1 MDKKYF
7 RSNVVYQIWPR
18 SFCDSNGDGIGDL
31 NGIISKLDYLAS
43 LGIGIIWLSPVYK
56 SPNFDYGYDIS
67 DYEDIN
73 PEFGTLADMDKL
85 ISEAKKRGIRIV
97 MDLVVNHTSNQHRW
111 FILSKEKDSP
121 YHQFYYWR
129 KGKNNNTE
137 PPNNWTSDFGGS
149 AWTFVPEVGEWYLHL
164 FAPEQ
169 PDLDWHN
176 PEVKKEVERILRFW
190 LDRGVYGF
198 RCDVINQIWKESLE
212 DGKKTKYVTG
222 LEHYLMKDGN
232 HTILRSLH
240 DDVFSQYDSM
250 TVGETYN
257 VDFKNARRFL
267 DNELD
272 MVFEFD
278 HSSVDKG
285 SLPIFKRHYS
295 PRRMKECLFA
305 WQKAIDWNANYFENH
320 DQLRSIERYGEAKK
334 YWKQSGKMLA
344 TLLLTLRGTPY
355 IYMGEELGMLNM
367 TPIFQPNEWRDGVN
381 NFIYK
386 TLRSYHFPEKMSL
399 TLVSNSNRD
408 NSRTPIQWSASPG
421 AGFTTGTP
429 WIKVNPNYRTIN
441 AALEQDDPDSIL
453 AFYKEAIALRKKD
466 PCLNYGSLDEI
477 KTRGCIMAY
486 YRSYEGAMDL
496 VVINMS
502 KHRVRVPRALRYK
515 VAPVLLTNYK
525 GAALAYKKHLRPYEC
540 FVCKIH

>member
-1 MDKKYF
+1 M
-7 RSNVVYQIWPR
+7 VYQIWPR

-85 ISEAKKRGIRIV
+85 IAEAKKRGIRIV

-222 LEHYLMKDGN
+222 LEHYLM
-232 HTILRSLH
+232 
-240 DDVFSQYDSM
+240 
-250 TVGETYN
+250 
-257 VDFKNARRFL
+257 
-267 DNELD
+267 
-272 MVFEFD
+272 
-278 HSSVDKG
+278 
-285 SLPIFKRHYS
+285 
-295 PRRMKECLFA
+295 
-305 WQKAIDWNANYFENH
+305 
-320 DQLRSIERYGEAKK
+320 
-334 YWKQSGKMLA
+334 
-344 TLLLTLRGTPY
+344 
-355 IYMGEELGMLNM
+355 
-367 TPIFQPNEWRDGVN
+367 
-381 NFIYK
+381 
-386 TLRSYHFPEKMSL
+386 
-399 TLVSNSNRD
+399 
-408 NSRTPIQWSASPG
+408 
-421 AGFTTGTP
+421 
-429 WIKVNPNYRTIN
+429 
-441 AALEQDDPDSIL
+441 
-453 AFYKEAIALRKKD
+453 
-466 PCLNYGSLDEI
+466 
-477 KTRGCIMAY
+477 
-486 YRSYEGAMDL
+486 
-496 VVINMS
+496 
-502 KHRVRVPRALRYK
+502 RALRSK
-515 VAPVLLTNYK
+515 GVVIPDDIDSLTK
-525 GAALAYKKHLRPYEC
+525 LEEFLC
-540 FVCKIH
+540 Q

>member
-85 ISEAKKRGIRIV
+85 IAEAKKRGIRIV

-121 YHQFYYWR
+121 YHKFYFWR
-129 KGKNNNTE
+129 VGKNNNTE
-137 PPNNWTSDFGGS
+137 PPNNWTSNFGGS
-149 AWTFVPEVGEWYLHL
+149 AWTYVPEVGEWYLHL

-176 PEVKKEVERILRFW
+176 PEVFLEVERILRFW

-198 RCDVINQIWKESLE
+198 RCDVINQIWKESLD
-212 DGKKTKYVTG
+212 DGKKTPYIIG
-222 LEHYLMKDGN
+222 SEHYLMKDGN
-232 HTILRSLH
+232 HEILHRLH
-240 DDVFSQYDSM
+240 DEVFSQYDSM

-257 VDFKNARRFL
+257 VDFANARRFT
-267 DNELD
+267 DQELD
-272 MVFEFD
+272 MVFQFE
-278 HSSVDKG
+278 HMSVDKG
-285 SLPIFKRHYS
+285 FLPIFKKHYR
-295 PRRMKECLFA
+295 PRKLKECLFS

-320 DQLRSIERYGEAKK
+320 DQLRSIERFGEAKK

-355 IYMGEELGMLNM
+355 VYMGEELGMLNM
-367 TPIFQPNEWRDGVN
+367 TPVFQPDEWKDGVN
-381 NFIYK
+381 NYVFN
-386 TLRSYHFPEKMSL
+386 TLRKFHFSKKMSL
-399 TLVSNSNRD
+399 KLLNNYNRD
-408 NSRTPIQWSASPG
+408 NSRTPIQWTDG
-421 AGFTTGTP
+421 VNAGFTTGKP
-429 WIKVNPNYRTIN
+429 WIKLNPTYPTIN
-441 AALEQDDPDSIL
+441 EAKEEGDPDSIL

-515 VAPVLLTNYK
+515 AAPVLLTNYK
-525 GAALAYKKHLRPYEC
+525 GAAFAYKKHLRPYEC

>member
-367 TPIFQPNEWRDGVN
+367 TPIFQPNEWKDGVN